1 MKLFCKNE
9 GINMGFKDILE
20 VNLVVFTLFY
30 FVGIVFKKL
39 FILELAIFIVYILF
53 LIYSYN
59 IKKI

>member
-1 MKLFCKNE
+1 
-9 GINMGFKDILE
+9 MGFKDILE

-39 FILELAIFIVYILF
+39 FLLELAIFIVYILL

>member
-1 MKLFCKNE
+1 MKLFCKNA

-39 FILELAIFIVYILF
+39 FLLELAIFIVYILL

>member
-39 FILELAIFIVYILF
+39 FLLELAIFIVYILL